1 MTFRLDSLSNFN
13 QFPWVA
19 YGISESG
26 CCVTIEFSLA
36 KNGDLICTTDVF
48 VVCLDVAVFECCVRD
63 SSGILFCPEQAKKI
77 QRIARPEGKRPKNVI
92 RPQPAVIVSK
102 LEIFQL

>member
-13 QFPWVA
+13 QFLGVA

-36 KNGDLICTTDVF
+36 KNGDLICSTDVC
-48 VVCLDVAVFECCVRD
+48 VVCWMLRYLNAALGIAAASFFVLYRQKRY
-63 SSGILFCPEQAKKI
+63 SG
-77 QRIARPEGKRPKNVI
+77 
-92 RPQPAVIVSK
+92 
-102 LEIFQL
+102 